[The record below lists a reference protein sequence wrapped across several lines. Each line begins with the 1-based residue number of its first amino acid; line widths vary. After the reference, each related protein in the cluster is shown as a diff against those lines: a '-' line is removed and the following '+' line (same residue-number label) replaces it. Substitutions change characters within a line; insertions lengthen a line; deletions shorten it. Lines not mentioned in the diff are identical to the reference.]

1 MTMRTS
7 MELSYHSAKSAMEG
21 LLLVGAAIMALGY
34 GLKRVY
40 NTAKSVDELLTL
52 SKTSARER
60 VEIANALAAQSAR
73 EDARDHQ
80 MADLTNK
87 VNTIFR
93 EVLPNGGSSM
103 KDVVNQTNLRVAVL
117 EQWQKDHE
125 DV

>member
-1 MTMRTS
+1 

>member
-1 MTMRTS
+1 

-21 LLLVGAAIMALGY
+21 ILLAGAAIMALAY

-40 NTAKSVDELLTL
+40 NSAKAVDELLTL
-52 SKTSARER
+52 AKSNARER
-60 VEIANALAAQSAR
+60 GEIAAALAAHIAR
-73 EDARDHQ
+73 EDELGDARDLQ

-117 EQWQKDHE
+117 EQWQRDHE
-125 DV
+125 HG

>member
-1 MTMRTS
+1 
-7 MELSYHSAKSAMEG
+7 
-21 LLLVGAAIMALGY
+21 MALGY

-73 EDARDHQ
+73 EDARDAQ
-80 MADLTNK
+80 LADLTNK

-117 EQWQKDHE
+117 EQWQRDHE
-125 DV
+125 DG